1 MPHWRAKRV
10 EPIWEEFDDARD
22 NASAEL
28 FRLALFI
35 YGITGGLMILASVLA
50 YKALT

>member
-1 MPHWRAKRV
+1 MTHWRATRV

-22 NASAEL
+22 NANAEL
-28 FRLALFI
+28 FRFALFI
-35 YGITGGLMILASVLA
+35 YGVTGALVILASVLA